1 VGAAVAGPLLICAG
15 VLTILHLVLAGTS
28 FPGQYDLRGYWL
40 PTYCYLGKSIAA
52 GTMPA
57 WNPHTLAGT
66 PFIADPQS
74 GWFSPLVVLLFVLLP
89 CVAALR
95 WYLMVLPILAGLGMY
110 WFLRSEGLSRPA
122 ATFGGLVLSL
132 PVAGSAFLGLPWASG
147 SLA

>member
-1 VGAAVAGPLLICAG
+1 
-15 VLTILHLVLAGTS
+15 
-28 FPGQYDLRGYWL
+28 
-40 PTYCYLGKSIAA
+40 YCYLGKSIAA

-147 SLA
+147 SLAWTALSLAAASRLFHATRWSSRLLWVLATALAWGQVA